1 MPIKAKRDK
10 KRDLT
15 TVKVTGAITYEEIMT
30 AIGAFYAGETT
41 NHVLFDL
48 TQAKEN
54 QLSLDQMDEIVSFRP
69 RFDGKRDSGK
79 TGIIVQDGHLW
90 GLSRMLAKESNGLG
104 ARHTVMVF
112 SNKEA
117 AYKWLDEC

>member
-30 AIGAFYAGETT
+30 ALAAFYAGETT
-41 NHVLFDL
+41 NNVLFDL
-48 TQAKEN
+48 TEAQEN
-54 QLSLDQMDEIVSFRP
+54 QLSLDQMDEIVSFQP
-69 RFDGKRDSGK
+69 RFNGKRDSGK
-79 TGIIVQDGHLW
+79 TGIIVKDGHLW

-112 SNKEA
+112 SNAEA
-117 AYKWLDEC
+117 AHRWLEDC